1 MEACWTGTVDAT
13 PRDLSCQRLVS
24 GGQPIADGTLL
35 VLENPAGA
43 TVECV
48 QGWIWVTQ
56 ENDARDIVLG
66 PGQTFRFDR
75 AGKAIVQGLQRARVI
90 VA

>member
-1 MEACWTGTVDAT
+1 METCWMGTMDGT
-13 PRDLSCQRLVS
+13 PQDLSCERLERWDR
-24 GGQPIADGTLL
+24 PLADGAML

-43 TVECV
+43 AVECL

-75 AGKAIVQGLQRARVI
+75 PGKAIVQGLQRARVI